1 MLRTFALSTQLLLAL
16 CLGSLELLLL
26 HHLAAAHSEARV
38 EPEALCSPANQEQLL
53 NAAVRKQHF
62 ICSDIAATEQKK
74 TKKKQKNPKHT
85 NVMQITAQ
93 KQQLRVAMV

>member
-1 MLRTFALSTQLLLAL
+1 MLFLQTLAVWRTFALSTQLLLAL
-16 CLGSLELLLL
+16 CLGSLELLFL
-26 HHLAAAHSEARV
+26 HHLAAAHSEARE

-74 TKKKQKNPKHT
+74 KSTQNT
-85 NVMQITAQ
+85 QM
-93 KQQLRVAMV
+93 

>member
-74 TKKKQKNPKHT
+74 PKKQKNPKHT

-93 KQQLRVAMV
+93 KQRLRVAMV